1 MKGEAKRTDLAI
13 VIYPFFM
20 DHKNV
25 KLVSRKCNREYGI
38 ITPAAC
44 YPVATTSLPGI
55 VILTID
61 LSSVAVCAAVII
73 QSCPSL

>member
-44 YPVATTSLPGI
+44 
-55 VILTID
+55 
-61 LSSVAVCAAVII
+61 
-73 QSCPSL
+73 